1 MRTVL
6 IAVAVIGALGLGTAG
21 TRIRAAEEVKISFDK
36 SLSVTRLTTAELGL
50 ARDWSQMNFLV
61 LEMRASSSE
70 RFELALESAD
80 GVVSKR
86 IHPMPNVWVRAS
98 IPLSFYRQG
107 LGDGIDLAATV
118 NKPHNSYWINVEAGG
133 HGPVHTVDAITF
145 TMRYPVVKSMLEIR
159 SVKLAKE
166 DPGDA
171 VLDDQPVVDKFGQYA
186 RLQWAGKAA
195 SEDGLKKEWSAESTA
210 LAGAEIP
217 AGRTKFGGFAALK
230 RKATGYFR
238 VEKVDG
244 RWWFV
249 DPEGALFW
257 SSGVNGVGPG
267 PATPTQGRER
277 DFEEIPQPG
286 AARNAGRGPV
296 GSVSF
301 HAANLSRRYG
311 ADWQHSWADD
321 TARRMRAWGL
331 NTTYG
336 TTIAD
341 QKDLPVRIPYVI
353 TLRGWQT
360 QGSIMGMP
368 DVYSPEFAKRVEQF
382 VAEQLD
388 PRKDDSWL
396 LGYFVGNEPPWPG
409 RESQLVDLVLAG
421 PQSEL
426 QRRFKE
432 TLAAGDTPER
442 RQAIVLDAFRRYLEV
457 INTTVKRHDPHHLN
471 LGIRFGGRPPECVMK
486 MAKGFDVY
494 SMNKYRWE
502 PPVDEL
508 NLVAKD
514 LDLPILI
521 GEFHF
526 GVPEHGMAPGLI
538 QTMNQQERGLAYRH
552 YVESA
557 AAHPS
562 VVGAHWF
569 EWIDEPVTGRND
581 GENYNI
587 GWVDVTDRP
596 YRDFI
601 REAMATNEHLDQVHA
616 GKIPPMK
623 RVAKAS
629 QVGTPV
635 DGADFGL
642 HAIQ

>member
-1 MRTVL
+1 MRAIR
-6 IAVAVIGALGLGTAG
+6 IAVAVVAVSGPCGAG
-21 TRIRAAEEVKISFDK
+21 TRIRAAEDVKIRFDK
-36 SLSVTRLTTAELGL
+36 PISVIRLTTAELGL
-50 ARDWSQMNFLV
+50 AQEWSQMNFLV

-70 RFELALESAD
+70 RFELGLEGAD

-107 LGDGIDLAATV
+107 LGDGNDLAATV
-118 NKPHNSYWINVEAGG
+118 NKSHNSYWINVEAGG
-133 HGPVHTVDAITF
+133 HGAIQNVQAITF
-145 TMRYPVVKSMLEIR
+145 TMRYPVVKSTLEIR

-171 VLDDQPVVDKFGQYA
+171 VLDDKPVVDEFGQYS
-186 RLQWAGKAA
+186 RLEWAGKAA
-195 SEDGLKKEWSAESTA
+195 SDGGLKKEWLAETAA
-210 LAGAEIP
+210 LAKARVP
-217 AGRTKFGGFAALK
+217 AGRTQFGGYATQK
-230 RKATGYFR
+230 RKATGFFR

-267 PATPTQGRER
+267 PATRTQGRESY
-277 DFEEIPQPG
+277 FEEKAQL
-286 AARNAGRGPV
+286 AATRGTGRG
-296 GSVSF
+296 VSF
-301 HAANLSRRYG
+301 HATNLSRRYG
-311 ADWQHSWADD
+311 TEWQHGWADD

-341 QKDLPVRIPYVI
+341 QKDLEVHIPYVI

-360 QGSIMGMP
+360 QGSIMGML
-368 DVYSPEFAKRVEQF
+368 DVYSPSFEKRVEQF
-382 VAEQLD
+382 VSEQLD
-388 PRKDDSWL
+388 PRKDDPRL

-409 RESQLVDLVLAG
+409 RESQLVDLVVAG

-426 QRRFKE
+426 QRHFRE
-432 TLAAGDTPER
+432 ALAAGDTPER
-442 RQAIVLDAFRRYLEV
+442 RQSIVLDAFRHYLEV

-471 LGIRFGGRPPECVMK
+471 LGIRFGGRPPEYVMK

-538 QTMNQQERGLAYRH
+538 QTMNQHERGLAYRH

-569 EWIDEPVTGRND
+569 EWVDEPVTGRND

-596 YRDFI
+596 YTDFI
-601 REAMATNEHLDQVHA
+601 REAAATNEHLDQVHA
-616 GKIPPMK
+616 GKIAPRK

-629 QVGTPV
+629 RLGTPA

>member
-1 MRTVL
+1 MKTVR
-6 IAVAVIGALGLGTAG
+6 IAVAVAGLLGLSAAG
-21 TRIRAAEEVKISFDK
+21 TRICAAEGVKISFAK
-36 SLSVTRLTTAELGL
+36 PISITRLTTAQLGL
-50 ARDWSQMNFLV
+50 AQDWSQINFMV

-70 RFELALESAD
+70 RFELGLEGAE

-118 NKPHNSYWINVEAGG
+118 NKPHNAYWINVEAGG
-133 HGPVHTVDAITF
+133 YGPVRTVQALTF
-145 TMRYPVVKSMLEIR
+145 IMRYPVVKATLEIR
-159 SVKLAKE
+159 SVRLAKE
-166 DPGDA
+166 DPGDTL
-171 VLDDQPVVDKFGQYA
+171 LDDKVVVDKFGQYA
-186 RLQWAGKAA
+186 RLEWPGKAL
-195 SEDGLKKEWSAESTA
+195 SEDGLKSEWSAESKA
-210 LAGAEIP
+210 LARTRVP
-217 AGRTKFGGFAALK
+217 AGRTEFGGFAAQK
-230 RKATGYFR
+230 RKATGFFR

-267 PATPTQGRER
+267 PGTRTQGRE
-277 DFEEIPQPG
+277 DYFDEIPKPVPTQ
-286 AARNAGRGPV
+286 NAGRGP
-296 GSVSF
+296 GGGVSF
-301 HAANLSRRYG
+301 HAANLARRYG
-311 ADWQHSWADD
+311 ADWKHNWAND

-336 TTIAD
+336 TNIAD
-341 QKDLPVRIPYVI
+341 QKDLQVHIPYVI

-368 DVYSPEFAKRVEQF
+368 DVYSPEFEMRVEQS
-382 VAEQLD
+382 VSEQLD
-388 PRKDDSWL
+388 PRKDDPWL

-409 RESQLVDLVLAG
+409 RESQLVELVLAG
-421 PQSEL
+421 PQTEL
-426 QRRFKE
+426 QSHFKDS
-432 TLAAGDTPER
+432 LAAGDTPER
-442 RQAIVLDAFRRYLEV
+442 RQAMVLNAFRRYLEV
-457 INTTVKRHDPHHLN
+457 INTAVKRHDPHHLN
-471 LGIRFGGRPPECVMK
+471 LGIRFGGKPPEYVMK

-494 SMNKYRWE
+494 SMNKYRWD
-502 PPVDEL
+502 PPVEEL

-538 QTMNQQERGLAYRH
+538 QTMNQHERGLAYRH

-562 VVGAHWF
+562 VIGAHWF
-569 EWIDEPVTGRND
+569 EWVDEPVTGRND

-601 REAMATNEHLDQVHA
+601 REAIATNAHLDRIHS
-616 GKIPPMK
+616 GKVPPTK

-629 QVGTPV
+629 ELGTPV
-635 DGADFGL
+635 NGADFGL